1 MKNEKPI
8 VIIVNGDKNKL
19 SVGEESNFSKKVVIA
34 IVIIIAVLTVSF
46 CCPEKVADFLKMVI
60 SILE

>member
-46 CCPEKVADFLKMVI
+46 CCPEKVTDFLKMVI